1 MCCRSEHR
9 PCHSYTPLLSW
20 QNCLPSPRHGPSSP
34 LPAPHCLL
42 AWPSSPS
49 FPVKV
54 QVIRKVVGHRMLCG
68 VGRSSNTGNS
78 FFFGPFRSL
87 YWICYNI
94 ASVVYILIFQPWD
107 MWDLSSQTRDKSN
120 SLHWKTRFQP
130 LDPQGSPDRVLFIY
144 VCFCFLP
151 GRNHFTLSQDRV
163 VIWGSQLTELISCNC
178 CQLYHISCHHKQIL
192 PFGQMGGY
200 TPSPPFPWGYICGQ
214 NHNQTSKSC
223 SSVPTCMTSLWFS
236 QAELKLV
243 FP

>member
-1 MCCRSEHR
+1 MVLVG
-9 PCHSYTPLLSW
+9 LLT
-20 QNCLPSPRHGPSSP
+20 QGTLFFLDHLEVFIEFVTILLLLFIFLFFSPE
-34 LPAPHCLL
+34 
-42 AWPSSPS
+42 
-49 FPVKV
+49 
-54 QVIRKVVGHRMLCG
+54 
-68 VGRSSNTGNS
+68 T
-78 FFFGPFRSL
+78 
-87 YWICYNI
+87 
-94 ASVVYILIFQPWD
+94 
-107 MWDLSSQTRDKSN
+107 WDLSSQTRDKSN